1 MTCTAWDAP
10 VAWPHDGGRSA
21 GIITGATVSAVYK
34 KLGLKMRP
42 THATFPDGGYN
53 FEAGITVLEERL
65 ASGKLRVA
73 AHLVE
78 WFDEY
83 SGYHRVNGL
92 VNKVDDDLLSATR
105 VGCMDLRYAKMQE
118 QFPQYRRASSTE
130 TIADGVDFDVFTG
143 Q

>member
-1 MTCTAWDAP
+1 
-10 VAWPHDGGRSA
+10 
-21 GIITGATVSAVYK
+21 
-34 KLGLKMRP
+34 MRP

-78 WFDEY
+78 WLDEY

-118 QFPQYRRASSTE
+118 QFPQYRSASSTE
-130 TIADGVDFDVFTG
+130 AIADGVDFDVFTG